1 MPIIDLMVK
10 LVRSSI
16 DFHCHTYLLFWC
28 FLQSLNT
35 PHFAKVKDFI
45 NLQMPSGFPIKF
57 GK

>member
-1 MPIIDLMVK
+1 MSVCLAGEEVNSSYTGI
-10 LVRSSI
+10 LVIEFFFS
-16 DFHCHTYLLFWC
+16 
-28 FLQSLNT
+28 QSLNT